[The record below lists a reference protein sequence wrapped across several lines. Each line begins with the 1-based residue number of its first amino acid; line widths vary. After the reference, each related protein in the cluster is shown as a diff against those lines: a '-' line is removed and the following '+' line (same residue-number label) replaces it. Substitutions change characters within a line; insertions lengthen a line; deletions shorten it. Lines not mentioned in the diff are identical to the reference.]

1 MNKHLLTLL
10 ILIIT
15 LFTQL
20 KGQENKINPN
30 HIGINLFTLKYVS
43 ENYIPTGYQLR
54 LPIGITY
61 LKDFHHITAR
71 YSINYTRTKTEYKWK
86 GPDDY
91 GGFDYYTVWTV
102 SSGIQKNLNYGKLSI
117 FFGLDLFSNLSIYK
131 LDYGGGPI
139 GQDLHE
145 SYYHIWVGLSP
156 LGGVQFNIIPQLRLS
171 IETSY
176 NLAFRIINTD
186 FEQYPFVKGFQNY
199 INPINALTVFYNF

>member
-1 MNKHLLTLL
+1 MKTHLSTLF
-10 ILIIT
+10 ILMIT

-20 KGQENKINPN
+20 KGQENKRKPN
-30 HIGINLFTLKYVS
+30 HIGINLLTLKYVS

-61 LKDFHHITAR
+61 IRDYQHLNTR
-71 YSINYTRTKTEYKWK
+71 YSINYSRTKTEYKSR
-86 GPDDY
+86 GIDDY

-102 SSGIQKNLNYGKLSI
+102 SSGIQKNLNFGKLSI

-131 LDYGGGPI
+131 VDYEGGPI
-139 GQDLHE
+139 GQGLHE

-156 LGGVQFNIIPQLRLS
+156 LSGVQFNIIPQVTLS

-199 INPINALTVFYNF
+199 INPINALTVYYNF